1 LQISKKIKNIRVS
14 GTIKMAE
21 LARKMQAEGHDI
33 IELSEGEPDFDT
45 PEFIIESAFDAARNG
60 QTRYTSVP
68 GTIELRKAISKK
80 FYNDNKV
87 EYHVDDIIVGTGAKQ
102 LIFNALLAT
111 INPGNEVIIPAPYWV
126 SYPDMV
132 KIADGIP
139 VIVPC
144 DSLNGFK
151 ITPEKLHKAIT
162 NDTRWLLLNSPGN
175 PSGAVYSSEELMALA
190 DVLRDHKKVSIMC
203 DDIYEA
209 ITFGNNQF
217 YTLVEVAPDL
227 HDRVLTV
234 NGVSK
239 SHAMTGW
246 RIGFAGGP
254 NDLISAMS
262 KIQGQST
269 TNASSVGQAAALAA
283 LEGSQENLGVWNLAY
298 VRRMRLVRDRLSA
311 VPGLALRDP
320 QGAFYHFIKCSDL
333 FGKTTPQGDQLTSDN
348 ALCLYLLQYAH
359 VALVAGTEFG
369 CPGYFRLCFAKSD
382 KELIK
387 ACNSISEA
395 IKLLT

>member
-1 LQISKKIKNIRVS
+1 
-14 GTIKMAE
+14 
-21 LARKMQAEGHDI
+21 
-33 IELSEGEPDFDT
+33 
-45 PEFIIESAFDAARNG
+45 
-60 QTRYTSVP
+60 
-68 GTIELRKAISKK
+68 
-80 FYNDNKV
+80 
-87 EYHVDDIIVGTGAKQ
+87 
-102 LIFNALLAT
+102 
-111 INPGNEVIIPAPYWV
+111 
-126 SYPDMV
+126 MV

-139 VIVPC
+139 VIIPC
-144 DSLNGFK
+144 DSIDDFK
-151 ITPEKLHKAIT
+151 ITPEKLQKAIT

-175 PSGAVYSSEELMALA
+175 PSGAVYSSEELLALA
-190 DVLRDHKKVSIMC
+190 EVLRDHKDVSIMC

-217 YTLVEVAPDL
+217 STLVEVAPDL

-254 NDLISAMS
+254 TDLISAMS

-283 LEGSQENLGVWNLAY
+283 LQGSQENLGVWNLAY
-298 VRRMRLVRDRLSA
+298 TRRMRLVRDRLSA
-311 VPGLALRDP
+311 IPGLILRDP
-320 QGAFYHFIKCSDL
+320 QGAFYHFIKCSGL

-382 KELIK
+382 QELIK
-387 ACNSISEA
+387 ACDSISEA
-395 IKLLT
+395 IELLT

>member
-1 LQISKKIKNIRVS
+1 MQISEKIKNIRVS

-21 LARKMQAEGHDI
+21 LARKMQAKGHDI

-175 PSGAVYSSEELMALA
+175 P
-190 DVLRDHKKVSIMC
+190 
-203 DDIYEA
+203 
-209 ITFGNNQF
+209 
-217 YTLVEVAPDL
+217 
-227 HDRVLTV
+227 
-234 NGVSK
+234 K
-239 SHAMTGW
+239 SLW
-246 RIGFAGGP
+246 R
-254 NDLISAMS
+254 
-262 KIQGQST
+262 
-269 TNASSVGQAAALAA
+269 
-283 LEGSQENLGVWNLAY
+283 
-298 VRRMRLVRDRLSA
+298 
-311 VPGLALRDP
+311 
-320 QGAFYHFIKCSDL
+320 
-333 FGKTTPQGDQLTSDN
+333 
-348 ALCLYLLQYAH
+348 
-359 VALVAGTEFG
+359 
-369 CPGYFRLCFAKSD
+369 
-382 KELIK
+382 
-387 ACNSISEA
+387 
-395 IKLLT
+395 